1 MRIRRR
7 SPRRN
12 AGAEV
17 GRLRFGA
24 EKGMRTHY
32 RPGVGPLHLAQR
44 LHLYGGNVRKDLP
57 AVQMR
62 HEMRQYF
69 SHGPGGD
76 AQENGIRTGQGL
88 GESLIGQ
95 RQIQPRHR
103 MPRRAPAC
111 GQQSPHPAP
120 AADDDQT
127 PGRKTTFSRV
137 AAHTRTCPQHS
148 QKFGNDLLTQDGSSS
163 VRRPPRSSSRAKLMA
178 IR

>member
-7 SPRRN
+7 SARRN
-12 AGAEV
+12 ADAEV

-76 AQENGIRTGQGL
+76 AQENGVRTGQGL
-88 GESLIGQ
+88 GENLIGQ
-95 RQIQPRHR
+95 RRSS
-103 MPRRAPAC
+103 PATVC
-111 GQQSPHPAP
+111 P
-120 AADDDQT
+120 AALQRADSKAPIR
-127 PGRKTTFSRV
+127 PGSR
-137 AAHTRTCPQHS
+137 R
-148 QKFGNDLLTQDGSSS
+148 
-163 VRRPPRSSSRAKLMA
+163 
-178 IR
+178 